1 MVNDSNSD
9 AQRLNIARVCR
20 RGSRLL
26 TVAFFLNENRQ
37 QQRKSETRA
46 HALVYTPRRA
56 YTDEQAKARK
66 TAPLQG
72 GGGAKIWRFTMKKKQ
87 NTHPIDIYAII
98 ENGGA
103 TLDKNGM
110 EVNFL
115 RGYQVSKHDIAILK
129 VSEAEKIARTVSKL
143 LKRIARNEFVGVWVN
158 EGRVYVDISEHVSS
172 QGAAL
177 RIGRARRQIS
187 VYEWATGNCIEC

>member
-1 MVNDSNSD
+1 
-9 AQRLNIARVCR
+9 
-20 RGSRLL
+20 
-26 TVAFFLNENRQ
+26 
-37 QQRKSETRA
+37 
-46 HALVYTPRRA
+46 
-56 YTDEQAKARK
+56 
-66 TAPLQG
+66 
-72 GGGAKIWRFTMKKKQ
+72 MKKQQ

-103 TLDKNGM
+103 TLDKNGF
-110 EVNFL
+110 EVNYL

-129 VSEAEKIARTVSKL
+129 VSEAEKIARTISKL

-158 EGRVYVDISEHVSS
+158 EGRVYVDISEHVNS
-172 QGAAL
+172 QGAAV